1 MNVEQAIKNLDKRL
15 DVLGRMHMMVMQ
27 ELARQNPKFQRK
39 AIAQMLAIDE
49 VREGFTEHIANDP
62 EVDDAIKIFMMG
74 LNEFV
79 KQEEE

>member
-1 MNVEQAIKNLDKRL
+1 MNVEEAIKSLDMRL
-15 DVLGRMHMMVMQ
+15 DTIGKMQMMVME
-27 ELARQNPKFQRK
+27 ELARRNPRFQRK

-62 EVDDAIKIFMMG
+62 DVDDAVKVFMMG

>member
-1 MNVEQAIKNLDKRL
+1 MNVEEAIKNINMRL
-15 DVLGRMHMMVMQ
+15 EAIGTMQMLVM
-27 ELARQNPKFQRK
+27 EEVSRRNPRFQRK
-39 AIAQMLAIDE
+39 AIAAMLSIDE

-62 EVDDAIKIFMMG
+62 DVNDAVKVFMMG

>member
-1 MNVEQAIKNLDKRL
+1 MNVEEAIKNMDMRL
-15 DVLGRMHMMVMQ
+15 EAIGKMQMMVME
-27 ELARQNPKFQRK
+27 ELARRNPRFQRK

-49 VREGFTEHIANDP
+49 VREGFTEYIANDP
-62 EVDDAIKIFMMG
+62 EVDDAVKVFMMG

>member
-15 DVLGRMHMMVMQ
+15 ETIGKMQLMVME
-27 ELARQNPKFQRK
+27 ELSRRNPRFQRK

>member
-1 MNVEQAIKNLDKRL
+1 MNVEEAIKNMDMRL
-15 DVLGRMHMMVMQ
+15 EAIGRMQMMVME
-27 ELARQNPKFQRK
+27 ELARRNPRFQRK
-39 AIAQMLAIDE
+39 ATAGMLAIDE

-62 EVDDAIKIFMMG
+62 DVDDAIKVFMMG

>member
-1 MNVEQAIKNLDKRL
+1 MNVKEAIKNMDMRL
-15 DVLGRMHMMVMQ
+15 EAIGRMQMMVME
-27 ELARQNPKFQRK
+27 ELARRNPRFQRK
-39 AIAQMLAIDE
+39 AIAAMLAIDE

-62 EVDDAIKIFMMG
+62 DVDDAIKVFMMG

>member
-1 MNVEQAIKNLDKRL
+1 MQL
-15 DVLGRMHMMVMQ
+15 MVME
-27 ELARQNPKFQRK
+27 ELAKRNPRFQRK

-62 EVDDAIKIFMMG
+62 DVDDAIKVFMMG

>member
-1 MNVEQAIKNLDKRL
+1 MNVKEAIKNLDMRL
-15 DVLGRMHMMVMQ
+15 EAIGKMQMMVME
-27 ELARQNPKFQRK
+27 ELARRNPRFQRK
-39 AIAQMLAIDE
+39 AIAEMLAIDS

-62 EVDDAIKIFMMG
+62 DVDDAIKVFMMG

>member
-1 MNVEQAIKNLDKRL
+1 MNVKEAIKNLDKRL
-15 DVLGRMHMMVMQ
+15 DVIGRMQLMVME
-27 ELARQNPKFQRK
+27 ELAKRNPTFQRK

-74 LNEFV
+74 LNEYV

>member
-1 MNVEQAIKNLDKRL
+1 MDVKQAIKNLDERL
-15 DVLGRMHMMVMQ
+15 DVIGRMQIMVME
-27 ELARQNPKFQRK
+27 ELSRRNPEFQRK

-49 VREGFTEHIANDP
+49 VREGFTEYIANDP
-62 EVDDAIKIFMMG
+62 DVDDAIKVFMMG